1 MVMVVQLRKKKKK
14 SEVRENGDGGAEAF
28 ELSERE
34 RKTSG
39 EKQRGKQ
46 EKITWW

>member
-1 MVMVVQLRKKKKK
+1 MVMVVQLRKKKK
-14 SEVRENGDGGAEAF
+14 SVVRENGDGGAEAF